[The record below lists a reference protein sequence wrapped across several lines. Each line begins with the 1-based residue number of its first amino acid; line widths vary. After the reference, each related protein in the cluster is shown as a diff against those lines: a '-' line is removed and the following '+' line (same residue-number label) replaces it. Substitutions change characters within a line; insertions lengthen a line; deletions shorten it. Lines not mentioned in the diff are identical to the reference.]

1 MNAAGWVYHLS
12 QLVEFTASQSQESGE
27 PFGYKFFFLVIKPL
41 FVTVLNCCPLKV
53 FSVSTQIWPV
63 CSGPQSHQDWLPL
76 HHASQSQGGC
86 GEASDGDHARQ
97 HEAQPVRLLSQ
108 LHELRGLLCEQQA
121 QPDRTGEP
129 PVCVSLHSRH
139 IRCSPPPS
147 ARLLCFRKGYTSPC
161 PCMNCSFTVACE
173 RPYTFCN
180 KREPKPLAP
189 VQV

>member
-1 MNAAGWVYHLS
+1 MIPSLRITLLFPRVSLNITEVIYQPAQPVNAAGWVYHPS

-27 PFGYKFFFLVIKPL
+27 PFGCKFFFLFIKPL

-76 HHASQSQGGC
+76 HHASQSQGRR

-108 LHELRGLLCEQQA
+108 LHELRGLREQQA

-129 PVCVSLHSRH
+129 PFPSVC
-139 IRCSPPPS
+139 
-147 ARLLCFRKGYTSPC
+147 LCIPGTSDAPH
-161 PCMNCSFTVACE
+161 PHQHACFALGKVT
-173 RPYTFCN
+173 P
-180 KREPKPLAP
+180 PLAL
-189 VQV
+189 V